1 MKRLRNLL
9 VMVLGLIVSSSAF
22 AQSSLDYDL
31 DEIRPLVTD
40 VSQLSSPWSEPELDE
55 GYLSYLLDDDPE
67 TYWHTNWHSSVE
79 PHLHYLQVALIEPI
93 DELISMK
100 FSRRWHNYRRT
111 ALCTDDHVT
120 KWSVYGSDDPEAS
133 ENNWIELAV
142 METPYKEPGETLNT
156 IGFDTKGKQY
166 LRFYADATNTGRGY
180 WHMAEFQL
188 YPCTLVD
195 ELTSAMRELIDV
207 YFQYESY
214 AGPFQENA
222 GYGPGQYLPEAV
234 AAFTAALDQANEMD
248 SGQGTYTAEDVRA
261 LIETIKTTY
270 QAVLDSKVPL
280 TLADGYYRLRHAV
293 IFLNSL
299 PTGEVDEEGNPL
311 YESRE
316 VNKYM
321 YSTQRDGKIVA
332 RWNTPANLD
341 TDCPSLWKVTNKD
354 GLYDIVNCATDARFD
369 NWVSS
374 VLTMSKE
381 SQNLIAVDLIE
392 NLNGDPC
399 VALRVST
406 QGTNCYFHPLGHGI
420 ARDADF
426 GTGVENDI
434 IGWSND
440 ASKVSEWVFVPV
452 DEATAAA
459 CIEAYEP
466 YKNHSVLVE
475 NFEKMRED
483 AEKKLEI
490 AKDLSYSDPYIKDV
504 SQLSSPWNAPH
515 DFEGNL
521 AHNIDGDPL
530 TYWHTTWNDNSNRH
544 YLQVAL
550 NEPVNNLICM
560 KFTRR
565 LYKYNSTDLC
575 TADHATEWGFYGSDD
590 PNAPEEDWV
599 QLAMMETP
607 YNAPGETIVTDGFD
621 PQGKQY
627 LRIYGEATNS
637 GNRWWHVA
645 ELQLYPS
652 PIETIDSPTSQYHIM
667 GNVATTL
674 EDVLTRFAD
683 LKADDATVEQY
694 NELKAAYDAFIAK
707 FVDPAPLRNKIEE
720 VMDAGEIVEIGTDPG
735 FWQDKSASDNLA
747 VTITSAQAYDTAGAY
762 TAEQSQTFIDNLDA
776 AVANIKASANPVQTG
791 KWYRFR
797 FGTEQE
803 YADHNWDVAGNQ
815 TDYRVVNGE
824 ATDIILNEESFGKYM
839 TVARLERIREED
851 EYGAYTQN
859 FIVPVEKEDVHID
872 DQLYFDALED
882 IENPD
887 MALFRFVSV
896 GDSAYI
902 IQNKATGL
910 YLQKKTDNNDGIFL
924 SVHPSF
930 FAQEIVGYGQNAL
943 FIRTLNNEPQ
953 NPLHFA
959 RNTNVVITYGRYGD
973 TDGRRG
979 CLFIEDAGEVASD
992 YAENTARIC
1001 MWEGEMAARCFP
1013 VAMKATDEE
1022 QGTMWTVA
1030 SIEQV
1035 EASGDEEA
1043 QIKVTLA
1050 MMADNEVAAGR
1061 PFIYVMNGE
1070 YYPAEERGE
1079 GEEPELV
1086 TFTFGSDFVT
1096 EPMNNGALKGAFTR
1110 TTIGAGVLTV
1120 GPIQFERTTATNTAV
1135 NTDYAYIAA
1144 EEAFPRNYK
1153 IEIVF
1158 DEEAEDGITSVLQKV
1173 ATRGGIYTLDGRLVS
1188 KQGNLNSLRGI
1199 QPGIYVVNG
1208 IKVIVK

>member
-1 MKRLRNLL
+1 MGL
-9 VMVLGLIVSSSAF
+9 VVPSLS
-22 AQSSLDYDL
+22 AQSAYDYEL
-31 DEIRPLVTD
+31 DESRPLITD
-40 VSQLSSPWSEPELDE
+40 VSQLSSPWSCDHEFE
-55 GYLSYLLDDDPE
+55 GNLYHLIDRDIE
-67 TYWHTNWHSSVE
+67 TYWHSNWNYGDTNLYH
-79 PHLHYLQVALIEPI
+79 HYVQVALTEPV
-93 DELISMK
+93 DELIALY
-100 FSRRWHNYRRT
+100 FVRRLHKYNSQD
-111 ALCTDDHVT
+111 LCVADHVT
-120 KWSVYGSDDPEAS
+120 EWSIYGSNDPMAEDYDW
-133 ENNWIELAV
+133 EELGKFS
-142 METPYKEPGETLNT
+142 TPYHEPGEVMNT
-156 IGFDTKGKQY
+156 IGFDARGKQY
-166 LRFYADATNTGRGY
+166 LRIYADATISNHAF
-180 WHMAEFQL
+180 WHVAELQL
-188 YPCTLVD
+188 YPCTLAD
-195 ELTSAMRELIDV
+195 EMTAAMRELIEV
-207 YFQYESY
+207 YFQYEPY
-214 AGPFQENA
+214 GAQFQENA
-222 GYGPGQYLPEAV
+222 GYGPGQYLPETV

-248 SGQGTYTAEDVRA
+248 SGQGTYTVEDVRA

-270 QAVLDSKVPL
+270 QAVLDSRVPL
-280 TLADGYYRLRHAV
+280 TLADGYYRLRHALV
-293 IFLNSL
+293 FQNNYISDE
-299 PTGEVDEEGNPL
+299 TDEEGN
-311 YESRE
+311 YYIVTRE
-316 VNKYM
+316 VYKYM
-321 YSTQRDGKIVA
+321 YSTLRDGKVIA
-332 RWNTPANLD
+332 CWGTPEDLD
-341 TDCPSLWKVTNKD
+341 TDCPSLWKVTNKEN
-354 GLYDIVNCATDARFD
+354 GLFDIVNCATDTRFD

-381 SQNLIAVDLIE
+381 SQNLIAADLIE
-392 NLNGDPC
+392 NYNGMPC

-420 ARDADF
+420 NAGVDY
-426 GTGVENDI
+426 GTGWGNDI
-434 IGWSND
+434 IGWAND
-440 ASKVSEWVFVPV
+440 ASRVSEWVFVPV
-452 DEATAAA
+452 DDATAAA

-466 YKNHSVLVE
+466 YKNHAVLAE

-490 AKDLSYSDPYIKDV
+490 AKDLSYSDPYINDV
-504 SQLSSPWNAPH
+504 SQLSSPWSASH
-515 DFEGNL
+515 AFEGNL
-521 AHNIDGDPL
+521 LHNIDGDPL
-530 TYWHTTWNDNSNRH
+530 TYWHTNWSDNSNRQ

-550 NEPVNNLICM
+550 NEPVNNMICM

-565 LYKYNSTDLC
+565 LYRYNSTDLC
-575 TADHATEWGFYGSDD
+575 TADHVTEWGFYGSDD
-590 PNAPEEDWV
+590 PNAPEEEWV
-599 QLAMMETP
+599 QLATMETP

-627 LRIYGEATNS
+627 LRIYGEATIS

-652 PIETIDSPTSQYHIM
+652 PIEAIESPTSQYHIM
-667 GNVATTL
+667 GSVATTL

-683 LKADDATVEQY
+683 VKADEATVEQY
-694 NELKAAYDAFIAK
+694 DELKAAYDAFIAK

-839 TVARLERIREED
+839 TVARLKRIREED
-851 EYGAYTQN
+851 EYGAYMQN

-930 FAQEIVGYGQNAL
+930 FAQEVVGYGQNAL

-979 CLFIEDAGEVASD
+979 CLFIEDAGEVAAD

-1050 MMADNEVAAGR
+1050 MMGDNEAAAGR

-1079 GEEPELV
+1079 DEEPELV

-1120 GPIQFERTTATNTAV
+1120 GPTKIERTTATNTAV